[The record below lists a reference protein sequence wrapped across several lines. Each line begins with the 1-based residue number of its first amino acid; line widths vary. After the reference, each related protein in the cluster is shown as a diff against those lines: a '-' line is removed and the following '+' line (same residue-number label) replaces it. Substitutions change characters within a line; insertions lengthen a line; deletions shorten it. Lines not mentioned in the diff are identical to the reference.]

1 MKKRVLTVALALVFS
16 LVFGQVCL
24 ASGTKVDGGF
34 ISASFDGGS
43 IYGKVVDD
51 DFYFNNADAVAY
63 ANKLSVSSAEAVA
76 WAGTS
81 FMPVIGPYIS
91 VFGSVNTIV
100 RSQAV
105 TDIRALTDAGKK
117 VHVNAVKNNGAISY
131 SVSEWNGKYEQIKS
145 SLAWATKQGVK
156 FSLKYWRIGNKT
168 YWPHN

>member
-1 MKKRVLTVALALVFS
+1 MKKRVLTVVLALVFS

-24 ASGTKVDGGF
+24 ASDTQVDGGF

-43 IYGKVVDD
+43 IYGTVIDD

-63 ANKLSVSSAEAVA
+63 ANELSVSSAEAVA

-81 FMPVIGPYIS
+81 FIPVIGPYIG
-91 VFGSVNTIV
+91 VIGSVNTIV

-117 VHVNAVKNNGAISY
+117 VHVNAVENNGATSY
-131 SVSEWNGKYEQIKS
+131 SVSEWNGTYEQIKS
-145 SLAWATKQGVK
+145 SLDWATNLGAT
-156 FSLKYWRIGNKT
+156 FSLKYWKIGDVT